1 MKIAIT
7 LAALLSVVASMPA
20 PKSAD
25 KPSDIYF
32 RELADDAAL
41 ETRDNSNVLKKK
53 EECIYK
59 CPPGLY
65 CVQVCQPPES

>member
-7 LAALLSVVASMPA
+7 LAALLSVVAAMPA
-20 PKSAD
+20 LRSAD

-53 EECIYK
+53 DEEAVAVLKAWSIK
-59 CPPGLY
+59 
-65 CVQVCQPPES
+65 S